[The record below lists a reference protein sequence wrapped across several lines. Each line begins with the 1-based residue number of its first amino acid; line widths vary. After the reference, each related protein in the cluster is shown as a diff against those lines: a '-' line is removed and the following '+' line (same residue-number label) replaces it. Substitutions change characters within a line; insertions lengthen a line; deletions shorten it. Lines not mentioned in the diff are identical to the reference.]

1 MQHEEYLSHAEQAL
15 ESALGQLKPAAN
27 RMNRDELMFNAGRAV
42 AGSKGPWQMLSG
54 VLIVLFLGSVS
65 MRLGM
70 NESRQSPVP
79 PDTARYE
86 VAQTSDNPIQVES
99 RGSLEYVTLR
109 RKVVERGLDSLPLR
123 RGGGGGVPRR
133 SRKQLLESMLSS

>member
-1 MQHEEYLSHAEQAL
+1 MQHEENLSPAEKAL

-42 AGSKGPWQMLSG
+42 AGSKGPWRMFSG
-54 VLIVLFLGSVS
+54 VLTVLLLGSVL

-70 NESRQSPVP
+70 NESRELPVP
-79 PDTARYE
+79 ADTARYE
-86 VAQTSDNPIQVES
+86 VARFSHRPVQVES

-123 RGGGGGVPRR
+123 RGAGGSEPHRNRR
-133 SRKQLLESMLSS
+133 QLLESMLSS